1 MKFNTIYVPK
11 NNNIKEKYRNM
22 ISLYY
27 YLLFNNKMNKYNK
40 KLNKIYGETAEL
52 YYDFFH
58 EHFIQKQNVLFFTL
72 YNMLPIEFLPFPKL
86 YMYLKYPIVSFTNN
100 KKRPNNYSDEH
111 IKLDSKFINKSVS
124 NIDLYWK
131 SFNKKIE
138 IKKIKDINDMIKYED
153 SDLYDNL
160 QFLFN
165 IKYIKKLNSDFF
177 KNKVLFLYVR
187 NPIICEDFKFD
198 LENNTLELYK
208 YYIKETSQYNF
219 ETNKLIISLKNIR
232 YMYVYATITRDNLLD
247 TFNYDTLKKG
257 TYLYSHINEKKYNMN
272 KEKYINN
279 RIAWYTLNPH
289 SRILDPIYI
298 VPNDKYVT
306 KEFITT
312 YDIKLLNL
320 STNIYLNNKIISKE
334 KYDISNCLYN
344 IKDNLKYC
352 DNNFID
358 PNKYTDS
365 LNYNKK
371 QALLLIIWKNMNF
384 VDKNM
389 NFIDFLKYFNVQ
401 SYFNI
406 MSLVKFKNNDVRML
420 GEELYLNV
428 DMFEMKIKKLS
439 EYTSDIT
446 KFKNY
451 NKKYENMYFYAKS
464 ENTI

>member
-208 YYIKETSQYNF
+208 YYIKNTTDYTYN
-219 ETNKLIISLKNIR
+219 TNKLIISLKNIR
-232 YMYVYATITRDNLLD
+232 YMYVYASITRDNLLD
-247 TFNYDTLKKG
+247 TFNYDTLKNG
-257 TYLYSHINEKKYNMN
+257 TYLYNQKNEGTYNMN
-272 KEKYINN
+272 KEDKERTDKMIPN
-279 RIAWYTLNPH
+279 WYTLNPN
-289 SRILDPIYI
+289 SRILDPLHIS
-298 VPNDKYVT
+298 PNNKYLI
-306 KEFITT
+306 KEFVTMN
-312 YDIKLLNL
+312 DIKILNL
-320 STNIYLNNKIISKE
+320 STNIFLNNNLISKE
-334 KYDISNCLYN
+334 RLNIFSCSYN

-352 DNNFID
+352 DINFID
-358 PNKYTDS
+358 PDKYTDS
-365 LNYNKK
+365 INYNKR
-371 QALLLIIWKNMNF
+371 QALFLIIWKNLLF
-384 VDKNM
+384 IDKNTSYLH
-389 NFIDFLKYFNVQ
+389 FLKEFNIN
-401 SYFNI
+401 SYFSI
-406 MSLVKFKNNDVRML
+406 MSLVKLKNNDVKML
-420 GEELYLNV
+420 GEELYINFDILK
-428 DMFEMKIKKLS
+428 MKIKKLS

-451 NKKYENMYFYAKS
+451 NKKYKS
-464 ENTI
+464 IYL